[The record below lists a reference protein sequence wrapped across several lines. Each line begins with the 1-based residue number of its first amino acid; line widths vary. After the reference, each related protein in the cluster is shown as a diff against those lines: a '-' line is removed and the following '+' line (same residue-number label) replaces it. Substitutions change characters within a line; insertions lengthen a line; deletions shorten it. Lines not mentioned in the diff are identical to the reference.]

1 MEPGNEGRDYG
12 AWEYNQGIMEPGNGV
27 IESGIQTMEL
37 GPVYYTCMIKH
48 PPCFPGDGG

>member
-27 IESGIQTMEL
+27 IESGIQAMEL
-37 GPVYYTCMIKH
+37 GPCIMIKH
-48 PPCFPGDGG
+48 PPCFSGDSG